1 MRKQAMDYK
10 KMFAKDTPGK
20 GQLCKIHTKKKKTK
34 LKKFNSQKQITQEKK
49 VSQRLQQIPHQRS

>member
-34 LKKFNSQKQITQEKK
+34 L
-49 VSQRLQQIPHQRS
+49 